1 MSLISADQIL
11 IFQSLFKGRDDVFAI
26 RWEKEGKSGYVPAY
40 DFNWEEFSRY
50 KISGG
55 TLKDFPN
62 KQFSKLT
69 EQRILN
75 HLTGKEIIGLY
86 PLLADN
92 SSWFIVADFDENL
105 ASKKNWMEECRV
117 FIKACKQLQVPAYLE
132 RSRSGKGGHV
142 WIFFTSNYPS
152 YKSRKIIL
160 HILETTGIVSPFD
173 KNSNYDRVFP
183 NQDYHSGKGLGNL
196 ISLPLQKGASDNN
209 NSCFIDPENF
219 LPYQDQWNFLQKIER
234 SDIEY
239 LDKLFTSIK
248 SPEYLSRHG
257 FQNPAS
263 NQNEI
268 TIILNSQ
275 IVISRAQLTPEIILF
290 LRDNLNFVNSEY
302 LIKKKLGKNTFGT
315 EPYFRMIEE
324 KEDFVFLPKGF
335 IGRLLR
341 FLTEQKI
348 KFGFIDERE
357 KLTAVNFSFNAAL
370 YDYQQTAIN
379 VTEKKQMG
387 IIVAPPGSGKT
398 IIGLGIIANKKQPA
412 IIIVHRKQL
421 FDQWVERI
429 QSFLGIAEPFIGKIA
444 PGKFKIGSHIT
455 VAMIQSLPG
464 SDVTGN
470 VFKSFGTIIIDE
482 CHHVPA
488 KTFRE
493 VIKSFSAYFMYGLTA
508 TPVRKNND
516 EKLIFI
522 YIGDVIHETKLLSNN
537 KDSSKKVAVIV
548 RETDLAI
555 PFDYKTDKPETL
567 YQILIHD
574 SERNRLIIDDIK
586 AEANTG
592 KRVLVLTERKAHID
606 VLNQYLKNNYEVIAV
621 SGDDSGASKKIKF
634 SQIKDGH
641 FQILIATGQ
650 LLGEGADFDNLECLI
665 LAYPF
670 AFEGKLI
677 QYIGRVQRNEAAPI
691 IYDYRD
697 INIDYLEKQFIQR
710 NRYYRKLLNT
720 GQIHQYDELHL
731 LFDGTNVFLNSP
743 EYALPISCLD
753 ISLEIEKFREGVIW
767 KVRVLAYD
775 EDSCELKTEILDYHA
790 NSKMSTSK
798 QQSLQF
804 LLIDKISFR
813 SIDTG
818 QLLRSVELKRMPVN
832 AHTVSEPAIN
842 YVITSRSEITPKTP
856 IERTLTKIM
865 KVPFNEIQFQNAGV
879 TFPLFIEELQQE
891 IKFEIENPDI
901 RPEFEAIKDY
911 FIRILKK
918 KIVAVEIKIRFTE
931 NEIIEAIA
939 SSEDFDKIN
948 NSIIDNVRFEFVKR
962 EMLTFKGKPEGTTVL
977 NTLDS
982 LAGLEKGVAGKL
994 FKSEQDLIDDILNIK
1009 DSKHY
1014 LHLKY
1019 LSSQH
1024 LSSILKIRF
1033 ILSPFSFLFLL
1044 SGNKQYHLVWETL
1057 NSEEA
1062 TYIWHFEKSM
1072 EALRK
1077 GLNEI
1082 ESTLNEIKANSKQ
1095 EYLRQDHENFSRVIH
1110 DYSDA
1115 KSGFTSWKGML
1126 DERLV

>member
-1 MSLISADQIL
+1 MLPISINQML
-11 IFQSLFKGRDDVFAI
+11 IFQTLFKGRDDVFAI
-26 RWEKEGKSGYVPAY
+26 RWEKDGKSGYVPAY
-40 DFNWEEFSRY
+40 DLNWEEFSRY
-50 KISGG
+50 KIHGG
-55 TLKDFPN
+55 TLKDFPD

-75 HLTGKEIIGLY
+75 HLNGKEIIGLY

-92 SSWFIVADFDENL
+92 SSWFIVADFDENM

-117 FIKACKQLQVPAYLE
+117 FIRACHQLQLPAYLE

-142 WIFFTSNYPS
+142 WIFFTSNYPA
-152 YKSRKIIL
+152 YKSRKIML

-196 ISLPLQKGASDNN
+196 ISLPLQKRALDDN
-209 NSCFIDPENF
+209 NSCFINPENL
-219 LPYQDQWNFLQKIER
+219 LPYQDQWNFLQNMER
-234 SDIEY
+234 VDIEY

-248 SPEYLSRHG
+248 GPEYLSPPV
-257 FQNPAS
+257 FKNPAS
-263 NQNEI
+263 NQHEI
-268 TIILNSQ
+268 KIILNNQ
-275 IVISRAQLTPEIILF
+275 IVISRAQLTAEVILF
-290 LRDNLNFVNSEY
+290 LKDNLNFVNSEY

-324 KEDFVFLPKGF
+324 RENFVFLPKGF

-348 KFGFIDERE
+348 KFAFIDERK
-357 KLTAVNFSFNAAL
+357 KLTAVNFSFKATL
-370 YDYQQTAIN
+370 YVYQQEAVD

-398 IIGLGIIANKKQPA
+398 VIGLGIIANKKQPA
-412 IIIVHRKQL
+412 LIIVHRKQL

-464 SDVTGN
+464 SDSTGN

-493 VIKSFSAYFMYGLTA
+493 VIKSFTAYYMYGLTA

-522 YIGDVIHETKLLSNN
+522 HIGDVIHETKLSSDKNA
-537 KDSSKKVAVIV
+537 SSKKVAVII
-548 RETDLAI
+548 RETGLVI

-606 VLNQYLKNNYEVIAV
+606 VLYQYLKNNYEVITI
-621 SGDDSGASKKIKF
+621 SGDDSAASKKLKF

-665 LAYPF
+665 LSYPF

-720 GQIHQYDELHL
+720 GQIERYDELYL
-731 LFDGTNVFLNSP
+731 IFDGTKFFLNSH
-743 EYALPISCLD
+743 ENVLPISCLD
-753 ISLEIEKFREGVIW
+753 VSMEIEKFREDVIW

-775 EDSCELKTEILDYHA
+775 EDTCELKTEIMDYHA
-790 NSKMSTSK
+790 NPTMITSK

-804 LLIDKISFR
+804 LLINKISFR
-813 SIDTG
+813 SIDTS

-832 AHTVSEPAIN
+832 TLNVSEPAIN
-842 YVITSRSEITPKTP
+842 YDQTSSKEVTLKTSF
-856 IERTLTKIM
+856 ERTIKKII
-865 KVPFNEIQFQNAGV
+865 KVPFNEILFQNAGV
-879 TFPLFIEELQQE
+879 TFSLFIEELKQE

-901 RPEFEAIKDY
+901 RPEFEAIKEY

-918 KIVAVEIKIRFTE
+918 KQVTVEIKIRFLE
-931 NEIIEAIA
+931 KEIIEAIA
-939 SSEDFDKIN
+939 SSEDIDKIN
-948 NSIIDNVRFEFVKR
+948 NSIIDSVRFEFVKR

-982 LAGLEKGVAGKL
+982 LAGLDKGVAGKL

-1033 ILSPFSFLFLL
+1033 ILNPFSFLFLL

-1062 TYIWHFEKSM
+1062 TYIWHFEKSI

-1082 ESTLNEIKANSKQ
+1082 EATLSEIKASSKQ

-1115 KSGFTSWKGML
+1115 KGGFITWKGML
-1126 DERLV
+1126 EERLV